1 MIIQAAQCHQDAK
14 SELAT
19 WNFEHSFTQSSKTR
33 NCIGLAVPGFHVHFG
48 LHQKFLPFGS
58 SVSDFSDILQSYHQ
72 FAMIWIPYEKSLKA

>member
-48 LHQKFLPFGS
+48 LHKKSFLCFKCFRYS
-58 SVSDFSDILQSYHQ
+58 SVLSSIGNDFIQYG
-72 FAMIWIPYEKSLKA
+72 KSLKA

>member
-48 LHQKFLPFGS
+48 LHQKFLPLVQVFQTFQIF
-58 SVSDFSDILQSYHQ
+58 FSPIINSQ
-72 FAMIWIPYEKSLKA
+72 